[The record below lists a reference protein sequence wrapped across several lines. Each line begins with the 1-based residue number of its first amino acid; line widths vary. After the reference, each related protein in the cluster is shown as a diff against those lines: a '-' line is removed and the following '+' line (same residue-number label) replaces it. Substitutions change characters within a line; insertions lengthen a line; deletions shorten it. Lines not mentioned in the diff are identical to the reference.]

1 MFEGLTQR
9 TANGTSKPD
18 IGEGQDMEGRT
29 GYTVEQAADILG
41 ISKDAVRKR
50 IARDTLEAT
59 KGEDGTWTVFLDSGV
74 QDKTDDQDS
83 HFWELIQDQQQ
94 EIERLRQEL
103 QQKDEWIS
111 KLIERIP
118 PQLPAPEP
126 EPERQEERRPWW
138 KRIFS

>member
-1 MFEGLTQR
+1 MQVFPGGQR
-9 TANGTSKPD
+9 TRQAYKTPGRA
-18 IGEGQDMEGRT
+18 QDMEGRT

-50 IARDTLEAT
+50 IARNTLEAV
-59 KGEDGTWTVFLDSGV
+59 KGEDGTWTVFLDSGAE
-74 QDKTDDQDS
+74 DKTDDQDS
-83 HFWELIQDQQQ
+83 HFWELIQDQRQ

-103 QQKDEWIS
+103 QQKDEWIT

-126 EPERQEERRPWW
+126 EPEQQPERRPWW